1 METIKLLYVDDNV
14 DPFISQYL
22 YEEYQYE
29 GLKIEYLQRTFL
41 AEDTYESLLSD
52 NIVHSADVI
61 IIDSLLFE
69 NSNLSNQKL
78 AGEEFEII
86 LRKVF
91 PFKEVIVV
99 TQNDID
105 EQYRVIRKFDTSS
118 GEECKAFFETEWKPV
133 LDKAIEN
140 IRLCR
145 KVLKRIEEKNYVE
158 RYFLEEIQQSLQ
170 GESGYDKLTVA
181 DVDRLIAAFEGV
193 KREYDNK

>member
-1 METIKLLYVDDNV
+1 METIKLLYVDDNT
-14 DPFISQYL
+14 DPYISQYL
-22 YEEYQYE
+22 YEEYGYE
-29 GLKIEYLQRTFL
+29 GVNIEYLQRPFE

-52 NIVHSADVI
+52 KDVHSADII

-69 NSNLSNQKL
+69 NANLSNMKL

-99 TQNDID
+99 TQNDVD
-105 EQYRVIRKFDTSS
+105 EECRVIKKFDTSS
-118 GEECKAFFETEWKPV
+118 SNSSKDFFEKEWKPV
-133 LDKAIEN
+133 LDKAVE
-140 IRLCR
+140 RVKLCR
-145 KVLKRIEEKNYVE
+145 KLLKRIEEKNYVE
-158 RYFLEEIQQSLQ
+158 KYFFEEIQQSLQ

-181 DVDRLIAAFEGV
+181 DVDRLIAAFKEI